1 MVYLK
6 FRVPF
11 FENFEKELIYM
22 MVEKLDSKE
31 FDKDQIIMRKGEEG
45 DCMYILF

>member
-22 MVEKLDSKE
+22 IVEKLDSKE
-31 FDKDQIIMRKGEEG
+31 FAYDEISKFMI
-45 DCMYILF
+45 